1 MEPEDPS
8 KELERLRREVAQLTA
23 QSVPASPMA
32 QIGQVFDEMFEGI
45 QIVDFDWR
53 YVYLNASAGRHSRR
67 AREELIGRTMQ
78 EMYPG
83 IEQAEVFAYLR
94 RAMTER
100 IPQQVANLFTFPDGH
115 KGWFDIRIS
124 PVPMGILI
132 LSVDISTQ
140 KEIEED
146 LRRSR
151 EDLAITLECMAEGV
165 ITTDTGGGVAG
176 MNPAAERLTGWPTA
190 EARGQSLDRLV
201 RFLNQETGEAVDHPV
216 AKVLSQGLKIGL
228 ANDTVLVA
236 RDGSR
241 VPIASSGAPIRDA
254 SGRLRGAV
262 VVLKNMKE
270 EYELAA
276 MLRQAQKMESV
287 GQLAGG
293 IAHDFN
299 NLLTVINGYSAL
311 SLQRL
316 PDGDA
321 LRGPLESIGEAG
333 ERAAALTRQ
342 LLAFSRKQV
351 LKPELLD
358 LNEVVRRTSQMLKRL
373 IGEDV
378 ELSAR
383 LKPGLGA
390 VRFDPG
396 QIEQILMNLAV
407 NARDA
412 MPKGGKL
419 TIETA
424 NVELDA
430 EYARTHPGAQAGPHV
445 MIAVSDTG
453 VGMEAATK
461 ARIFEPFFTTKAP
474 GKGTGLGL
482 STVYGIVKQSGGNI
496 WVYSEPGRGTA
507 FKVYLPRAEAKA
519 DNQGTKAT
527 HSGAPGVGTI
537 LVVEDEEGVRTL
549 LRDVLEMGGY
559 TVLTAG
565 DAAVAQAL
573 CAKHQGEIRLL
584 LTDVVLP
591 GMGGRELSEK
601 LVAMRPGMRVVFMSG
616 YTDNAI
622 VHHGVLEPG
631 LHFIEKPILPNVLLD
646 KIGAFLAT

>member
-1 MEPEDPS
+1 MAPEDPS
-8 KELERLRREVAQLTA
+8 KELDRLRKEVAELKA
-23 QSVPASPMA
+23 QAGGPGPLA
-32 QIGQVFDEMFEGI
+32 QIGSVFDNMFEGI
-45 QIVDFDWR
+45 QIIDFDWR
-53 YVYLNASAGRHSRR
+53 YVYLNASAAGHSRR
-67 AREELIGRTMQ
+67 AREDLIGRTMQ

-100 IPQQVANLFTFPDGH
+100 IPQQVVNLFTFPDGH

-132 LSVDISTQ
+132 LSVDISAQ
-140 KEIEED
+140 KETEEE

-165 ITTDTGGGVAG
+165 ITTDLEGRVAG
-176 MNPAAERLTGWPTA
+176 MNPAAERLTGWPVA
-190 EARGQSLDRLV
+190 EARGRPLDGLV
-201 RFLNQETGEAVDHPV
+201 RFLNRQTEEPVDHPV
-216 AKVLSQGLKIGL
+216 EKVLSQGLKFGL

-236 RDGSR
+236 REGR
-241 VPIASSGAPIRDA
+241 QIPIASSGAPIHDA
-254 SGRLRGAV
+254 AGRLRGAV
-262 VVLKNMKE
+262 VVLKDMKE

-311 SLQRL
+311 MLQRL
-316 PDGDA
+316 PEGDA
-321 LRGPLESIGEAG
+321 LRAPIKAIGEAG
-333 ERAAALTRQ
+333 DRAAALTRQ

-351 LKPELLD
+351 LKPEVLD
-358 LNEVVRRTSQMLKRL
+358 LNEVVRQTSAMLKRL

-383 LKPGLGA
+383 LRPGLGT

-396 QIEQILMNLAV
+396 QIEQILMNLAF

-412 MPKGGKL
+412 MPQGGKL
-419 TIETA
+419 TIETS
-424 NVELDA
+424 NVDLDA
-430 EYARTHPGAQAGPHV
+430 QYTRTHPGARAGLHV

-453 VGMEAATK
+453 TGMDAATK

-482 STVYGIVKQSGGNI
+482 ATVYGIVKQSGGNI
-496 WVYSEPGRGTA
+496 WVYSEPGRGTT
-507 FKVYLPRAEAKA
+507 FKVYLPRVEAQEPQ
-519 DNQGTKAT
+519 QGSKPA
-527 HSGAPGVGTI
+527 SDGGPGTGTI

-559 TVLTAG
+559 TVLVAG
-565 DAAVAQAL
+565 DAFEAQET
-573 CAKHQGEIRLL
+573 CAGFQGEIDLL

-601 LVAMRPGMRVVFMSG
+601 VAAMRPGIRIAFMSG

-622 VHHGVLEPG
+622 VHHGVLDPG
-631 LHFIEKPILPNVLLD
+631 LNFIEKPIQPNVLLER
-646 KIGAFLAT
+646 IAEFLA